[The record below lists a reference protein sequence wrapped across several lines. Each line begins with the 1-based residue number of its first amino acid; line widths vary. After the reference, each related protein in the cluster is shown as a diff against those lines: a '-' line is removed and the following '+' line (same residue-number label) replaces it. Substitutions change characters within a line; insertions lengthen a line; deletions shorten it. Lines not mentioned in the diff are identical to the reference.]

1 MVKQLGVTLLTLAL
15 GSTTIIR
22 GGDVPAPRPFGPIS
36 SARQLRW
43 HALEMYA
50 FLHFGVNTFTDKEWG
65 YGDES
70 PALFNPTDF
79 DADQIVRALKDGGMK
94 GVILTCKHHDGFC
107 LWPSRFTEHSL
118 KHSPWRMGTGDVVQE
133 ISQACRRHGLNF
145 GVYLSPWDRNHKDYG
160 RPEYITYYR
169 NQLREL
175 LTEYGPIFEVW
186 FDGANGGD
194 GYYGGARTTRKI
206 DPRTY
211 YDWENTWRL
220 VRELQP
226 DACMFSD
233 IGPDA
238 RWVGN
243 ESGVAGDPCWATFS
257 PERYAIGGTPG
268 AALNRGDRSGTHWL
282 PAEVDVSVRRGWF
295 YHAAEDRSVMSE
307 ARLMKLYFESVGRGC
322 NLILNVPP
330 DRRGRIHENDAR
342 ALLNWRKQ
350 IDLLFAHDLAQS
362 AKATASSTRGHDRRF
377 APGNVIDGNPESY
390 WASDDNASNPELI
403 LDLPRPTSLSAVR
416 VREYLPLGQRVE
428 RFALDFW
435 RGSGWEEITSGTSIG
450 SQRILPVKPATT
462 TRVRLRITQS
472 PVCPAISELSLFSPS
487 AR

>member
-1 MVKQLGVTLLTLAL
+1 MVRQLGFTLVIFML
-15 GSTTIIR
+15 GSSASGR
-22 GGDVPAPRPFGPIS
+22 AAGAAAPEPYGPVPT
-36 SARQLRW
+36 ARQLRW
-43 HALEMYA
+43 HGLETYA
-50 FLHFGVNTFTDKEWG
+50 FLHFGVNTFTNKEWG

-70 PALFNPTDF
+70 PTIFQPTEF
-79 DADQIVRALKDGGMK
+79 DADQIVQTLKAGGMK
-94 GVILTCKHHDGFC
+94 GVVLTCKHHDGFC
-107 LWPSRFTEHSL
+107 LWPSKFTEHSV
-118 KHSPWRMGTGDVVQE
+118 KNSPWRGSKGDVVRE
-133 ISQACRRHGLNF
+133 ISQACRRHGLKF

-160 RPEYITYYR
+160 RPEYIAYYR
-169 NQLREL
+169 SQLHEL

-211 YDWENTWRL
+211 YDWDNTWKL

-268 AALNRGDRSGTHWL
+268 AALNRGDRAGTHWL
-282 PAEVDVSVRRGWF
+282 PAEVDVSIRRGWF
-295 YHAAEDRSVMSE
+295 YHPAEDSSVMSA
-307 ARLMKLYFESVGRGC
+307 ARLIKLYFESVGRGC

-342 ALLNWRKQ
+342 ALARWRKEL
-350 IDLLFAHDLAQS
+350 DALLAHDLARGAS
-362 AKATASSTRGHDRRF
+362 VSASSTRGIDHRF
-377 APGNVIDGNPESY
+377 APSNVADGNPETY
-390 WASDDNASNPELI
+390 WASDDQSRTPELVV
-403 LDLPRPTSLSAVR
+403 DLPHATTLSAIR
-416 VREYLPLGQRVE
+416 LREYLPLGQRVE
-428 RFALDFW
+428 RFAIDSW
-435 RGSGWEEITSGTSIG
+435 NGKGWDELATATSIG
-450 SQRILPVKPATT
+450 SQRIVPIRPTT
-462 TRVRLRITQS
+462 TTKVRLRIIQS
-472 PVCPAISELSLFSPS
+472 PVCPAISELSLFSSP
-487 AR
+487 AP